1 MKKIVLLSF
10 LFVFSVIDG
19 YAQTVINN
27 PQTGLSLNNNSTIKK
42 VELTDSTTVLHIHTI
57 YNPGSWINIPK
68 ETYIQPD
75 GGDKLFIK
83 RTEGIPLNERYS
95 MPASGEV
102 SYALI
107 FPAVPTSTAFID
119 YGEANEKGSWFIY
132 DIRLKP
138 IKVTDLLPKAM
149 IGNWFDKATG
159 DWKFG
164 IYEKHIVYKNKIWTY
179 AFPKA
184 KKTQHSL
191 LITNKNVTHELFY
204 KINGEGSL
212 LIGETAQTM
221 KEYNNNEAEARMKK
235 PADDKLYELPVF
247 NIDSATY
254 SGYIKNY
261 TARTGVKTISVLL
274 DDIITGNQS
283 SFVARI
289 DENGYFSMKLP
300 FYYPHSCWVR
310 SPIFNGSVFLEPGKE
325 LFQLI
330 DPSKK
335 LMLFMGETARINYD
349 LTRIGYYRSFNYD
362 ERSEKI
368 LDMTPAQYKLF
379 CSNFESKDMKVLDS
393 LAKTGSLSAKAYQVA
408 KMDLLYSYAG
418 NKMEYNMYWDNAYR
432 DKNKIPR
439 TQRTL
444 PEKPDS
450 ITADYYDFLNTD
462 LVNNQLAVL
471 SSGYNTFINRLK
483 FLDILRP
490 TDLKLSSNTQDI
502 AVELEK
508 SGYVL
513 PASQKLMMNKLN
525 ELDSLRNTKEEQE
538 FNKKYGAEIADFNAK
553 YSDTLQII
561 YKKYNKISNEIID
574 NYFKENK
581 IKLTSDEKKLWKILR
596 KHDASALV
604 QKTKEFYSL
613 YSDSISKFHEKHSG
627 FIADI
632 HNNRWYS
639 ATYENLKKRLNIDKG
654 LATDIVIAQ
663 DDCRKIVEELTPVSD
678 KKLKTIQQQF
688 STPFVANYVALCNAQ
703 TIAKLE
709 ANTKMKDFVVNE
721 TPKVEGDQIF
731 DAIMAEYKGKV
742 VYVDFWATW
751 CGPCRGGIEQIK
763 PLKEEL
769 AGKDI
774 VFVYITNPTS
784 PQSTW
789 ANMISDIKG
798 EHYRVSND
806 EWNFLAAKFNI
817 SGIPHYVL
825 VNKKSEVVNPELGH
839 HDNVSLKSILEKY
852 INE

>member
-1 MKKIVLLSF
+1 
-10 LFVFSVIDG
+10 
-19 YAQTVINN
+19 
-27 PQTGLSLNNNSTIKK
+27 
-42 VELTDSTTVLHIHTI
+42 VLHIHTI
-57 YNPGSWINIPK
+57 YNPGSWISIPK

-75 GGDKLFIK
+75 GGEKLFIK
-83 RTEGIPLNERYS
+83 RTDGIPLNERYT

-102 SYALI
+102 NYALI
-107 FPAVPTSTAFID
+107 FPAVPASTAFID
-119 YGEANEKGSWFIY
+119 YGEANEGGSWFIY

-138 IKVTDLLPKAM
+138 IKAAALLPKVM

-159 DWKFG
+159 DWEFG

-212 LIGETAQTM
+212 LIGETA
-221 KEYNNNEAEARMKK
+221 
-235 PADDKLYELPVF
+235 
-247 NIDSATY
+247 
-254 SGYIKNY
+254 
-261 TARTGVKTISVLL
+261 
-274 DDIITGNQS
+274 QS

-798 EHYRVSND
+798 EHYRVGND